1 MKKTI
6 LTIAVLSALTFSC
19 SPKEQ
24 PTETKE
30 ERESR
35 EKIERLR
42 KTSDSLDRAADSLHE
57 AQIQLEKFYDGA
69 IRLTNAGLTES
80 QAIKKMADIDSA
92 GYALYL
98 ITEQRRSK

>member
-19 SPKEQ
+19 SPKEEQ
-24 PTETKE
+24 STETKE

-42 KTSDSLDRAADSLHE
+42 KTSDSLDRSADSLHE
-57 AQIQLEKFYDGA
+57 VQIQLEKFYDGA
-69 IRLTNAGLTES
+69 IRLTRAGLTES
-80 QAIKKMADIDSA
+80 QAIKKMAEIDST
-92 GYALYL
+92 GYAIYL
-98 ITEQRRSK
+98 INQEQKK

>member
-6 LTIAVLSALTFSC
+6 LTIAVISALTFSC
-19 SPKEQ
+19 TVKEQ

-42 KTSDSLDRAADSLHE
+42 NSSDSLNRISDSLHE

-69 IRLTNAGLTES
+69 IRLTRAGLTES
-80 QAIKKMADIDSA
+80 QAIKKMAEIDST
-92 GYALYL
+92 GYAIYL
-98 ITEQRRSK
+98 ISEQKKK

>member
-6 LTIAVLSALTFSC
+6 LAIAVLSALTFSC
-19 SPKEQ
+19 SPKEEES
-24 PTETKE
+24 TETKE

-42 KTSDSLDRAADSLHE
+42 KTSDSLDRSADSIHE
-57 AQIQLEKFYDGA
+57 AHLQLEQFYNGA

-80 QAIKKMADIDSA
+80 QAIKKMAEIDSA
-92 GYALYL
+92 GYAVYL
-98 ITEQRRSK
+98 INEEQKK

>member
-19 SPKEQ
+19 SPKEEQ

-35 EKIERLR
+35 EKIERLT
-42 KTSDSLDRAADSLHE
+42 KTSDSLDRVSDSIHE
-57 AQIQLEKFYDGA
+57 SRVQLEKFYDGA

-80 QAIKKMADIDSA
+80 QAIKKMAEIDST

-98 ITEQRRSK
+98 ISQEQKK